1 MREITL
7 IGFVQTLFFSLLII
21 TKRKRETKDYLLCI
35 FFLSVGAELIYRY
48 LLKIIP
54 ESDNKWMTLFDI
66 IYWAMFGPV
75 TLMYILFSIRKVM
88 TFRLLHLL
96 HLIPLIIGFY
106 AIKDF
111 YIGNIQYNS
120 FIEYFNESTGITK
133 VALYCW
139 EFISPVYILYS
150 LYVLIIHNKSVKNYF
165 SDISKRD
172 FKWLSILL
180 SGFVIYLL
188 IAYSI
193 WFIED
198 VFLVSISFSSLEIL
212 PAILTAYVFFIGYY
226 GYKQTGIFFEY
237 PVEGKR
243 ELMHKNY
250 RRVDAK
256 YTKSGLSEVE
266 RKKIINRLREV
277 METEKPYRGND
288 LNINELA
295 NILDT
300 SLHKLSQVINESFHQ
315 NFYDFINTYR
325 VEESKQLLK
334 NLETQKYTII
344 SIAYDCGFSSK
355 SSFYNAFNKNTGIT
369 PGEYLKKMKSLQSTV
384 MQN

>member
-1 MREITL
+1 MREIAL

-21 TKRKRETKDYLLCI
+21 TKKKRETKDYLLVV
-35 FFLSVGAELIYRY
+35 FLLFVGAELIYRF
-48 LLKIIP
+48 LLQTIP

-66 IYWAMFGPV
+66 AYWALFGPV
-75 TLMYILFSIRKVM
+75 TLMYILFTINEVKKFGTV
-88 TFRLLHLL
+88 HLL
-96 HLIPLIIGFY
+96 HLIPLLIGLY
-106 AIKDF
+106 AIKNYF
-111 YIGNIQYNS
+111 FGNVEYIS

-139 EFISPVYILYS
+139 EFISPVYLIYS
-150 LYVLIIHNKSVKNYF
+150 LYLLIIHKKSVRNYF
-165 SDISKRD
+165 SDILRRD
-172 FKWLSILL
+172 LKWLTMLI

-188 IAYSI
+188 VAYTI

-198 VFLVSISFSSLEIL
+198 IFIVNINFNSLEIL
-212 PAILTAYVFFIGYY
+212 PAILTFYVFFMGYY
-226 GYKQTGIFFEY
+226 GYKQTGIFFDY
-237 PVEGKR
+237 PVIKMR
-243 ELMHKNY
+243 LMHKHY
-250 RRVDAK
+250 RNKDGK
-256 YTKSGLSEVE
+256 YIKSGLSEVE
-266 RKKIINRLREV
+266 RKKIIIRLREV

-288 LNINELA
+288 LNINILS
-295 NILDT
+295 NMLDT

-369 PGEYLKKMKSLQSTV
+369 PGEYLKKMRSLQSTV